1 MFVALGAAVWRKT
14 LIFPETM
21 SQFTLKEAIEA
32 SEAAGQV
39 KVTDQGREM
48 ILQRTVFQS
57 RKDGKVCTVSK
68 SKERLTKKAS
78 SSSSGSGGGS
88 SSSSSGGNRKMQES
102 SEEEPSAASSNEA
115 KQWRMAYMDMKKEQY
130 NEKNEMEELLKLTLD
145 REAQLSSY
153 ARLLSRKIDSLID
166 PIGDSSEEAADL
178 SAKLEEQRKLLR
190 LYEIMTG
197 ISAREDED
205 PERKGGYVCT
215 IKNRM
220 QKKATRFSLRR
231 DKKAPSVET
240 SCHFVP
246 LANIESLP
254 DYIQTPIDFEP
265 NMAPVLLS
273 DVLSTLYADDDEE

>member
-1 MFVALGAAVWRKT
+1 
-14 LIFPETM
+14 M

-48 ILQRTVFQS
+48 ILQRTAFQS

-68 SKERLTKKAS
+68 GKERLTKKATS
-78 SSSSGSGGGS
+78 SSGSGSKSSSSGSS
-88 SSSSSGGNRKMQES
+88 SKVQES
-102 SEEEPSAASSNEA
+102 NEEDTTTASSNEA
-115 KQWRMAYMDMKKEQY
+115 KQWRMAYMDLKKEQY
-130 NEKNEMEELLKLTLD
+130 NEKKEMEELLRLTLD

-166 PIGDSSEEAADL
+166 PIGDSSEEAKEL

-220 QKKATRFSLRR
+220 QKKATRFSLRK
-231 DKKAPSVET
+231 DKNASSVDT

-265 NMAPVLLS
+265 NMAPVLLA
-273 DVLSTLYADDDEE
+273 DVLSSLYAEDEEE